1 MNIINIVGL
10 GPGNIK
16 GLTLEAVEKMESGK
30 RNYLRTENHPTVKY
44 LVDRQIG
51 FESFD
56 AVYNEADNFEEVY
69 ETIALRLVDY
79 AREQGEV
86 NYLVPGNPLVAE
98 NSVKILLNME
108 EEDLEVRLVSGIS
121 FIEPMLELLG
131 KDPINGLKIVDGIGL
146 RPEDLDLNTD
156 TIVTQVYSRIL
167 LSEIKLVL
175 AEVYGDEHQVYF
187 IQNAGMD
194 SELKRLVA
202 IYELDRELEPN
213 LLTSLYLPRAQELEA
228 RKFFGFNDI
237 LKIMRILR
245 SDVGCSWD
253 RAQTHESLRPQMV
266 EEAYEAVDAIDSK
279 DMDNL
284 VEELGDVLLQVVFHS
299 QIGSEDGNFSIYEV
313 LSSLGEKL
321 IYRHPHVFSHKTMDK
336 SDDIVYNWD
345 VLKYERRAIKTYS
358 ERLRD
363 IKGLPSLLTS
373 YKLQKEMAKV
383 GFDWKDIKG
392 PIDKIKEEY
401 KEVIDAISKKD
412 MDEIEG
418 ELGDL
423 LFSIVNL
430 SRFFKVNPEVALN
443 RTINKVIDRFE
454 FMEFRAR
461 ERNMD
466 LGDLSLEELEGLWKE
481 AKLQN

>member
-202 IYELDRELEPN
+202 IYELDRELEIG
-213 LLTSLYLPRAQELEA
+213 RA
-228 RKFFGFNDI
+228 
-237 LKIMRILR
+237 
-245 SDVGCSWD
+245 
-253 RAQTHESLRPQMV
+253 
-266 EEAYEAVDAIDSK
+266 
-279 DMDNL
+279 
-284 VEELGDVLLQVVFHS
+284 
-299 QIGSEDGNFSIYEV
+299 
-313 LSSLGEKL
+313 
-321 IYRHPHVFSHKTMDK
+321 HV
-336 SDDIVYNWD
+336 
-345 VLKYERRAIKTYS
+345 
-358 ERLRD
+358 
-363 IKGLPSLLTS
+363 
-373 YKLQKEMAKV
+373 
-383 GFDWKDIKG
+383 
-392 PIDKIKEEY
+392 
-401 KEVIDAISKKD
+401 
-412 MDEIEG
+412 
-418 ELGDL
+418 
-423 LFSIVNL
+423 
-430 SRFFKVNPEVALN
+430 
-443 RTINKVIDRFE
+443 
-454 FMEFRAR
+454 
-461 ERNMD
+461 
-466 LGDLSLEELEGLWKE
+466 
-481 AKLQN
+481 

>member
-1 MNIINIVGL
+1 
-10 GPGNIK
+10 
-16 GLTLEAVEKMESGK
+16 
-30 RNYLRTENHPTVKY
+30 
-44 LVDRQIG
+44 
-51 FESFD
+51 
-56 AVYNEADNFEEVY
+56 
-69 ETIALRLVDY
+69 
-79 AREQGEV
+79 
-86 NYLVPGNPLVAE
+86 
-98 NSVKILLNME
+98 
-108 EEDLEVRLVSGIS
+108 
-121 FIEPMLELLG
+121 
-131 KDPINGLKIVDGIGL
+131 
-146 RPEDLDLNTD
+146 
-156 TIVTQVYSRIL
+156 
-167 LSEIKLVL
+167 
-175 AEVYGDEHQVYF
+175 
-187 IQNAGMD
+187 
-194 SELKRLVA
+194 
-202 IYELDRELEPN
+202 
-213 LLTSLYLPRAQELEA
+213 
-228 RKFFGFNDI
+228 
-237 LKIMRILR
+237 
-245 SDVGCSWD
+245 
-253 RAQTHESLRPQMV
+253 MV